1 MQQEWQMFGGGG
13 RGVRAGER
21 TTRRRRRKR
30 AIPIIVFAA
39 FILLGLAQF
48 LNVYDYSSGVN
59 LSHTYLFS
67 LPTTAIEKTHQ
78 SATSTKS
85 RNDDTVLIS
94 LRQLDKRERMFR
106 PGTYKFG
113 PRHFLSLTGASITG
127 DYHQQDMLWFQ
138 MFALGVDKVVKKK
151 ENGVGNKCEF
161 LVSNHS
167 QHNQSDE
174 DFPFKTWKEME
185 QETLHCQVG
194 NRTTRLF
201 LVPSDGIDANTNNLL
216 QIWRC
221 LLHGGVG
228 DKEEEEE
235 QTSSLLSDLDFE
247 RFRIMDDNTIHE
259 QDLALPIQI
268 LYQDPTSNNTEVLT
282 TIYLPIMEPSVGIN
296 RIRSKRKKRSAPTT
310 QKPFLR
316 QRYIMTLCVLSHAN
330 GILRLNEF
338 LQYHQDVLGIDH
350 IHVAV
355 RSTGTSSSNAEE
367 QGVLRAANHILQSDV
382 KEGKVT
388 LSTLWDD
395 SLGIHCRDGDVPKA
409 IFYQD
414 CLYRAKS
421 TSEFV
426 GTWDL
431 DEFLVLGKNFNQ
443 TTTATT
449 TGRTQTLT
457 DMLRQIDHTSCP
469 DWSFVTIKSSRA
481 GRKKRGTVETGSV
494 FEDYP
499 VRDNVTD
506 LIWQKSISRT
516 KNIFLNSFHIPGTAL
531 KQQQGQTTTNNN
543 VMDAARLHP
552 KDGEC
557 AFYLEEDEA
566 VMVHFNHRIEVQEP
580 IPNELHLMLQHEYE
594 DR

>member
-1 MQQEWQMFGGGG
+1 MQQERQTFG
-13 RGVRAGER
+13 RTTA
-21 TTRRRRRKR
+21 TTRRRRRKE
-30 AIPIIVFAA
+30 AIPVIVFAA
-39 FILLGLAQF
+39 FVLLGLAQF
-48 LNVYDYSSGVN
+48 VNVNVYSNVVNSSQI
-59 LSHTYLFS
+59 SLFS
-67 LPTTAIEKTHQ
+67 LITTAVEDTHQ
-78 SATSTKS
+78 NATSGTENT
-85 RNDDTVLIS
+85 RNDDSVLIS
-94 LRQLDKRERMFR
+94 LRRIDKRERMFR

-151 ENGVGNKCEF
+151 ENGVANKCEF

-167 QHNQSDE
+167 SQTNESDD

-185 QETLHCQVG
+185 QETLFCQVG
-194 NRTTRLF
+194 NRTARLF
-201 LVPSDGIDANTNNLL
+201 LVPSDGVDGNTNNLL

-221 LLHGGVG
+221 LLHGGG
-228 DKEEEEE
+228 DKMEEED
-235 QTSSLLSDLDFE
+235 QTSSLVSDLDFE

-282 TIYLPIMEPSVGIN
+282 KMYLPITEPSVGIN
-296 RIRSKRKKRSAPTT
+296 RIRSKRKKSSPPTA
-310 QKPFLR
+310 QKPLLR
-316 QRYIMTLCVLSHAN
+316 QRYNMTLCVLSHAN

-338 LQYHQDVLGIDH
+338 LQYHQNVLGIDH

-355 RSTGTSSSNAEE
+355 RSTGISSSNAEE
-367 QGVLRAANHILQSDV
+367 QGVLRAANHILQSEI

-388 LSTLWDD
+388 LSNLWDD
-395 SLGIHCRDGDVPKA
+395 SLGIHCREGDVPKA

-431 DEFLVLGKNFNQ
+431 DEFLVLWKNFNQ
-443 TTTATT
+443 TTN
-449 TGRTQTLT
+449 TGTTQTLA
-457 DMLRQIDHTSCP
+457 DMLRQIDHPKCP

-481 GRKKRGTVETGSV
+481 GRKKRGAVETGSV

-499 VRDNVTD
+499 VRDNATD

-531 KQQQGQTTTNNN
+531 KQQQGQTKTNNN
-543 VMDAARLHP
+543 VMDAARLYP
-552 KDGEC
+552 EDGEC

-566 VMVHFNHRIEVQEP
+566 VMVHFNHRVAVQEP
-580 IPNELHLMLQHEYE
+580 IPNELHLMLQHDYE